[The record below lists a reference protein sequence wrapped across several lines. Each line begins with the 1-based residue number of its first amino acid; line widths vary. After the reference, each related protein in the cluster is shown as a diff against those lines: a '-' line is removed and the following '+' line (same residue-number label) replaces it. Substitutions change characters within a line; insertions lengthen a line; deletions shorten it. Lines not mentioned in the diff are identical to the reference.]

1 MYETKPVMCFDYV
14 GLVIDQNCD
23 CQSKYNGI
31 TIIIDRSVF
40 FFAHHNEKLTLSYK
54 RKKRVA
60 SRSFFFLS
68 KFSMKRN
75 QFKTS
80 LKHKL
85 KWIFSNFIRY
95 CRLVA
100 EMKIIELK
108 WNAQV
113 AIFIQ
118 NDAITSKICQKRH
131 KHTRKTNQKRRKTE
145 QN

>member
-1 MYETKPVMCFDYV
+1 MNVRRKKPVMCFDYV

-23 CQSKYNGI
+23 CRSKYNGI
-31 TIIIDRSVF
+31 TIIIDRTVF
-40 FFAHHNEKLTLSYK
+40 FFPHHNEKLTLSYK
-54 RKKRVA
+54 KKSLVGL
-60 SRSFFFLS
+60 FFLL

-95 CRLVA
+95 CRLAA

-118 NDAITSKICQKRH
+118 NSMRAHQKLA
-131 KHTRKTNQKRRKTE
+131 KNDTNTQEKQIEKWRKTE